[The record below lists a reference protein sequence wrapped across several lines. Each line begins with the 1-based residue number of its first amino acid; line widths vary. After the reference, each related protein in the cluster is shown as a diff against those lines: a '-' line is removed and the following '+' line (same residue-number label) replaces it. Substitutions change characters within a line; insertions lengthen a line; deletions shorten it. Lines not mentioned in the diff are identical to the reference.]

1 MRALYSAATGM
12 KSLQMSIDTISNN
25 LANVNTTGYKKQRL
39 EFKDLLYEKMNT
51 TDFSD
56 GTGAPVSLE
65 MGQGVKSSAT
75 LRSFGQ
81 GNLRQ
86 TENNLDLAID
96 GDGFFVV
103 RDANNELRYTKDGS
117 FKISVA
123 DGTSRLATS
132 DGLFVQAE
140 GGDLEL
146 GEEIAEIN
154 INSSGLVTVKRL
166 GETEFE
172 EVDTIQL
179 FKFANPAGLA
189 SLGSNFY
196 QATEAS
202 GDPIENEEGSAGEI
216 LQGFLE
222 GSNVQVVEEMIAMI
236 TAQRAYETNSKT
248 IQTADEMLQQANG
261 LKR

>member
-1 MRALYSAATGM
+1 
-12 KSLQMSIDTISNN
+12 
-25 LANVNTTGYKKQRL
+25 
-39 EFKDLLYEKMNT
+39 MNT

-154 INSSGLVTVKRL
+154 INSSGLVTVKR
-166 GETEFE
+166 F
-172 EVDTIQL
+172 
-179 FKFANPAGLA
+179 
-189 SLGSNFY
+189 
-196 QATEAS
+196 
-202 GDPIENEEGSAGEI
+202 
-216 LQGFLE
+216 
-222 GSNVQVVEEMIAMI
+222 
-236 TAQRAYETNSKT
+236 R
-248 IQTADEMLQQANG
+248 
-261 LKR
+261 